1 MALFFML
8 LLFSIIFWFIYRSKR
23 AKNEQLS
30 KKFLIPF
37 FITAGI
43 FVLAGGA
50 IDTETA
56 NEDTTNL
63 ENENAKLTDQ
73 LEQMND
79 QQTELEESV
88 KKLET
93 KLESEE
99 KENIEFEE
107 TIDELKEENTTL
119 DEKIEEL
126 EKENKELE
134 ESVAAKKAEK
144 EKVAAEKKDEET
156 RVAIAEKKDKETK
169 STSSSSKQQT
179 QSSTKSNNDT
189 SNDGDCDIKGSENGI
204 YHTPGSTYYSRTKN
218 VAEWFCST
226 AEAEGA
232 GYRAPER

>member
-126 EKENKELE
+126 EKE
-134 ESVAAKKAEK
+134 
-144 EKVAAEKKDEET
+144 KKDEET

-232 GYRAPER
+232 GYRAQER